1 MNARL
6 FCTVIGLFFCTSL
19 HAFVQGWSDFVM
31 GAGNL
36 THQAGKYASDVGSVS
51 YFEFRPLFTASYRYE
66 YSPEFSFIPEVG
78 ITLPETS
85 DDETSSTLYSF
96 LNAPIAYH
104 YGDWT
109 FRFGPG
115 FFFTRIS
122 GNGGTLR
129 LQNGN
134 TTDEF
139 PVPNGSATT
148 RNLTWNLG
156 AQTNFDK
163 DWSARFDLSI
173 LKLFDSEK
181 RAMNHVLTLNYH
193 FGSIL

>member
-1 MNARL
+1 MKARL

-19 HAFVQGWSDFVM
+19 HAFIQGWSDFVM
-31 GAGNL
+31 GVGNL

-51 YFEFRPLFTASYRYE
+51 YFDFRPVLSASYRYE

-78 ITLPETS
+78 ISLPKTS
-85 DDETSSTLYSF
+85 DDETSTTLYSY

-104 YGDWT
+104 FSGWT

-122 GNGGTLR
+122 GKGGTLR

-156 AQTNFDK
+156 AQAHFDK
-163 DWSARFDLSI
+163 DWSARFDISI

-181 RAMNHVLTLNYH
+181 RALNHVLTLNYH
-193 FGSIL
+193 FGSVL

>member
-6 FCTVIGLFFCTSL
+6 FCTVIGLLFCTSL

-51 YFEFRPLFTASYRYE
+51 YFEFRPLLTASYRYE
-66 YSPEFSFIPEVG
+66 YSPELSFIPEAG
-78 ITLPETS
+78 ITIPESS

-122 GNGGTLR
+122 GKGGTLR

-156 AQTNFDK
+156 VQTNFDK
-163 DWSARFDLSI
+163 DWSARFDVSI

-181 RAMNHVLTLNYH
+181 RAMNHLLTLNYH